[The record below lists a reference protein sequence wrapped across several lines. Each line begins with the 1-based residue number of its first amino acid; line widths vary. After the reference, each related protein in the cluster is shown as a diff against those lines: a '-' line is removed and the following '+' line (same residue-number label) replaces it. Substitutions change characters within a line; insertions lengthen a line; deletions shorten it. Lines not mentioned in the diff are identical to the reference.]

1 MPDFAIPQDL
11 VAMVRERRVIP
22 FVGAGVSACM
32 GLPGWDELLRQ
43 VSADLQISETEP
55 KLTYDTLRRAAN
67 GDPLR
72 IAEYLYIRAGSNIG
86 PLRLSMTNALTAS
99 SSVVSSTPHVE
110 LLNLGAPQVYTTNFD
125 DLIERTY
132 RELHQPM
139 EVVALS
145 RDVATAAGKHTEVVK
160 YHGDLRYDNTLVLTE
175 SSYYTRLDFESPWI

>member
-1 MPDFAIPQDL
+1 
-11 VAMVRERRVIP
+11 
-22 FVGAGVSACM
+22 
-32 GLPGWDELLRQ
+32 
-43 VSADLQISETEP
+43 
-55 KLTYDTLRRAAN
+55 
-67 GDPLR
+67 
-72 IAEYLYIRAGSNIG
+72 
-86 PLRLSMTNALTAS
+86 MTNALTAS

-160 YHGDLRYDNTLVLTE
+160 YYGDLRYDNTLVLTE
-175 SSYYTRLDFESPWI
+175 SSYYTRLDFESPMDLKFRSDLLGKSVLFIGYGFSDINIRVIWFKLMQMMRDVPKEDRSPSYIVRLEPNPVLEALFADVAPDHRARSGGKGEDAR